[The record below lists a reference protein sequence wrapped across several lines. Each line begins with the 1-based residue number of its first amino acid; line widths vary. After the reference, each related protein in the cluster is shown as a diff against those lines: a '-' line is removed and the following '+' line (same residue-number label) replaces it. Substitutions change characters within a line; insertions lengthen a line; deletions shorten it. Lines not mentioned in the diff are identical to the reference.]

1 MFFRNSTIENRSCP
15 ATSARAS
22 KRLLGNRK
30 GTATVEAAIALPVLL
45 ILVFGSM
52 EVANGIFLEQSLTVA
67 AYEGARSASS
77 AGGTVAEAQQRIQDV
92 LQSRGVTGQTV
103 TVVPAVTAATARGTL
118 VTVTVSVPGAQQA
131 LNPLRLLQ
139 GETFTQSVVMVR
151 L

>member
-1 MFFRNSTIENRSCP
+1 M
-15 ATSARAS
+15 
-22 KRLLGNRK
+22 
-30 GTATVEAAIALPVLL
+30 EAAICLPVLL

-67 AYEGARSASS
+67 AYEGARTASS
-77 AGGTVAEAQQRIQDV
+77 AGGTVAGAQQRIQEV
-92 LQSRGVTGQTV
+92 LQGRGVTGQTV

-118 VTVTVSVPGAQQA
+118 VTVTVSVPGDQQA

-139 GETFTQSVVMVR
+139 GETLTQSVVMVR